1 MVYFRPPAPKSG
13 IPRGTG
19 TEVGVLS
26 VQADNIRSQS
36 LVVACH
42 INDARRQAEMARAAG
57 ATIGLV
63 PTMGFF
69 HEGHLSL
76 MRAAREECGY
86 TAVSIFVNPAQ
97 FVDGED
103 LVSYPRDMERD
114 LELAAAEGMDLV
126 FAPSADA
133 MYGGGQGTMVEPG
146 RAATGLCGRSRPGH
160 FRGVVTVVAKLF
172 NIIRPDAAYFGQKDA
187 QQAAVVRAMA
197 EDLDYHTRIRVMPT
211 VREPDGLAMSSR
223 NSYLSTDQRR
233 QATVLY
239 RALTRARRAAL
250 AGESSVSVLLES
262 MEQDIGEQP
271 AVELEY
277 ARIVDPETMQ
287 PLAELGKRSLAVVAA
302 RVGRARLTDNIFM
315 EGRR

>member
-146 RAATGLCGRSRPGH
+146 RAATG
-160 FRGVVTVVAKLF
+160 
-172 NIIRPDAAYFGQKDA
+172 
-187 QQAAVVRAMA
+187 
-197 EDLDYHTRIRVMPT
+197 
-211 VREPDGLAMSSR
+211 
-223 NSYLSTDQRR
+223 
-233 QATVLY
+233 
-239 RALTRARRAAL
+239 
-250 AGESSVSVLLES
+250 
-262 MEQDIGEQP
+262 
-271 AVELEY
+271 
-277 ARIVDPETMQ
+277 
-287 PLAELGKRSLAVVAA
+287 
-302 RVGRARLTDNIFM
+302 
-315 EGRR
+315 